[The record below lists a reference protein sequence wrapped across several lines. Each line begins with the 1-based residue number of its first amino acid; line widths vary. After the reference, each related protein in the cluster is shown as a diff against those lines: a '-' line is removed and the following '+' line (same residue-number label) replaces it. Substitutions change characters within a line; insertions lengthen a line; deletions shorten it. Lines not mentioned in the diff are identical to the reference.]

1 MIYVCK
7 CYLWVLLVAAWRSGN
22 VIGRINEVTVRQA
35 RLVLGW
41 VTVFGGQT
49 TSVFHQATQAN
60 LASYAQW
67 DGK

>member
-1 MIYVCK
+1 M
-7 CYLWVLLVAAWRSGN
+7 VAAWRSGN
-22 VIGRINEVTVRQA
+22 VIGRINEVILRQA

-49 TSVFHQATQAN
+49 TSVFHKATQAN
-60 LASYAQW
+60 STSYHQR